1 MLSSL
6 NTGLSGLQAQRR
18 VLDLIGHNISN
29 AATPGYHRQRAE
41 LQGVGR
47 PSNGLFSGSARA
59 YGVDV
64 LGVTRSY
71 DALLAARAVREQGSS
86 AFAEL
91 SSDTLSRLE
100 GLFPEP
106 TDVGL
111 ANQLQ
116 EFWSG
121 WTDVANDPESLAS
134 RTALLGRASSL
145 IAALHTT
152 AADIADVKASA
163 VDRFSTLAI
172 EANEIATE
180 IGSLNAQISS
190 TPDASHDLVDQRE
203 LLVTRLAELTG
214 AQSRDAERGQV
225 DVYIGGRAIV
235 TGAVAHAI
243 YAHPAVVADPLA
255 VPPVLAAPPN
265 LRWVVGDQAVAASSG
280 EAASLFVT
288 ITDIVPRYTAM
299 LDTVAA
305 TLASSVNLLH
315 QSGYALDGATT
326 LKDFFAPA
334 IVADPGPPVVAAVP
348 VTAANIKLSVAVD
361 GKPEAIAAGAAGAAP
376 LDGEQ
381 ARKLAA
387 LVDSGVGSDVEYRKL
402 IAGLAVETRGAIR
415 RADNQAHVTDTAISN
430 AESIGSVSID
440 EEMANLVGAQRAYEA
455 SARFLTVIDELLGT
469 LIQRTGV
476 VGR

>member
-18 VLDLIGHNISN
+18 ALDLVGHNISN

-41 LQGVGR
+41 LQGVGA
-47 PSNGLFSGSARA
+47 PSNGVFSGGGRA
-59 YGVDV
+59 YGVEV
-64 LGVTRSY
+64 LGVSRSY
-71 DALLAARAVREQGSS
+71 DTLLAARAVREQGSS

-91 SSDTLSRLE
+91 SSETLSRLE

-106 TDVGL
+106 SDVGL

-121 WTDVANDPESLAS
+121 WTDVANDAESLAS

-145 IAALHTT
+145 ISALHTT
-152 AADIADVKASA
+152 AADIATVKTTA
-163 VDRFSTLAI
+163 VDRLATLAI
-172 EANEIATE
+172 EANGLASE
-180 IGSLNAQISS
+180 IGSLNAQIASS
-190 TPDASHDLVDQRE
+190 PDASHDLLDQRE

-214 AQSRDAERGQV
+214 GQPRETERGQV

-235 TGAVAHAI
+235 TAGVAHTI
-243 YAHPAVVADPLA
+243 YADLGAN
-255 VPPVLAAPPN
+255 PPSLKWE
-265 LRWVVGDQAVAASSG
+265 LGDQAVAASSG

-288 ITDIVPRYTAM
+288 ITDIVPRYTAT
-299 LDTVAA
+299 LDKVAA
-305 TLASSVNLLH
+305 ALATSVNTLH
-315 QSGYALDGATT
+315 QAGFAMDGVTT
-326 LKDFFAPA
+326 TQDFF
-334 IVADPGPPVVAAVP
+334 DPTGL
-348 VTAANIKLSVAVD
+348 TAASIQLSAAVD
-361 GKPEAIAAGAAGAAP
+361 GNPQAIAAGLAPGAP

-381 ARKLAA
+381 ARNLAA
-387 LVDSGVGSDVEYRKL
+387 LADATNGSDVEYRKL

-440 EEMANLVGAQRAYEA
+440 EEMTNLVGAQRAYEA
-455 SARFLTVIDELLGT
+455 SARFLTVVDELLGT
-469 LIQRTGV
+469 LIQRMGV
-476 VGR
+476 N

>member
-18 VLDLIGHNISN
+18 ALDLIGHNISN

-41 LQGVGR
+41 LQGVGA
-47 PSNGLFSGSARA
+47 PITGLFSGNGVRP

-64 LGVTRSY
+64 IGVSRSY

-91 SSDTLSRLE
+91 SSATLSRLE

-111 ANQLQ
+111 ANQLH
-116 EFWSG
+116 EFSG
-121 WTDVANDPESLAS
+121 AWTDVANDAGSLAS
-134 RTALLGRASSL
+134 RTQLLERASSL
-145 IAALHTT
+145 ISTLKTT
-152 AADIADVKASA
+152 AADIAGVRASA
-163 VDRFSTLAI
+163 VDRVSALAA
-172 EANEIATE
+172 EANGLATE
-180 IGSLNAQISS
+180 IGTLNAQIAA
-190 TPDASHDLVDQRE
+190 TPSAAHDLLDHRD
-203 LLVTRLAELTG
+203 LLVARLAELTG
-214 AQSRDAERGQV
+214 AQPRDAERGQI

-243 YAHPAVVADPLA
+243 VADAGTLEWA
-255 VPPVLAAPPN
+255 I
-265 LRWVVGDQAVAASSG
+265 GGQAVGAPSG

-288 ITDIVPRYTAM
+288 ITDIVPRYTAA
-299 LDTVAA
+299 LDNVAA
-305 TLASSVNLLH
+305 TLVAQVNGLH
-315 QSGYALDGATT
+315 TAGYDQNGVTGLN
-326 LKDFFAPA
+326 FFDPA
-334 IVADPGPPVVAAVP
+334 G
-348 VTAANIKLSVAVD
+348 VTAATIELSVDVA
-361 GKPEAIAAGAAGAAP
+361 GIPANIAAGAPQPGAP
-376 LDGEQ
+376 GLLDGEQ
-381 ARKLAA
+381 ARAIAA
-387 LVDSGVGSDVEYRKL
+387 LAESASGADAQYQAL

-415 RADNQAHVTDTAISN
+415 RADNQAHITDTAISD
-430 AESIGSVSID
+430 AESVGSVSID

-455 SARFLTVIDELLGT
+455 SARFLTVVDELLGT